1 MVGGSDGGVG
11 VMSYSIISGG
21 VLYMLLFIG
30 NKLY

>member
-21 VLYMLLFIG
+21 CFVHASFHW
-30 NKLY
+30 K